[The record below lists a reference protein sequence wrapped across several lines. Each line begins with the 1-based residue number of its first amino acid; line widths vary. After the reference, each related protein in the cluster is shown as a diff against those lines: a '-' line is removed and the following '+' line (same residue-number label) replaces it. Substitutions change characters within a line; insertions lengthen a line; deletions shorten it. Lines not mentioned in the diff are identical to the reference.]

1 MTDHAAPSI
10 LSGQD
15 GFYPKT
21 QIKKVAVWIKTCLFI
36 RFIVNNISYLIDN
49 YMFGALDPDVIR
61 TQSGPRFRF

>member
-21 QIKKVAVWIKTCLFI
+21 QIKKVAVWIKTCFFYPIYSKQYTVSLKTMVGLVLWI
-36 RFIVNNISYLIDN
+36 R
-49 YMFGALDPDVIR
+49 M
-61 TQSGPRFRF
+61 